1 MNPWLLPEKEVPTI
15 EMRLSLNSSVRV
27 IRFTKAGH
35 VYDLIPLNLL
45 SRGQM
50 GVVDQVVGH
59 PEQVHQLEERGLR
72 GGTEVEVLGR
82 NGDTC
87 MIRLVSGATIGVRT
101 NQGTAILVRLRAS
114 A

>member
-1 MNPWLLPEKEVPTI
+1 V
-15 EMRLSLNSSVRV
+15 
-27 IRFTKAGH
+27 H
-35 VYDLIPLNLL
+35 DLIPLNLL
-45 SRGQM
+45 SCGQM

-87 MIRLVSGATIGVRT
+87 MIRLITGATIGIRT